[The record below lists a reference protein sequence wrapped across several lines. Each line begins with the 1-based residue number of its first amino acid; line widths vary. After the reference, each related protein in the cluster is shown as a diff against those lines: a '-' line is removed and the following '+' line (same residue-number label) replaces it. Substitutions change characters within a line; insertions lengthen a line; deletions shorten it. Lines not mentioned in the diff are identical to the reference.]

1 MINVPNILNKEG
13 NPSKSNLGIRVSIP
27 FFLFFLTMI

>member
-27 FFLFFLTMI
+27 FYFILLTMI